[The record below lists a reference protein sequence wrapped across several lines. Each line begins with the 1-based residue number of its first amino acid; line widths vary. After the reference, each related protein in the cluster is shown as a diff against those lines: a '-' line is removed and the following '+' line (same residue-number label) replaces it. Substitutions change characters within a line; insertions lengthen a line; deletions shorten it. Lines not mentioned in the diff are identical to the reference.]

1 MPHRPD
7 ATPIHEPLRYRS
19 MLSYILLTLGGL
31 LFGSVVYRY
40 DMHEREP
47 WWMLLLSCAGGAVA
61 MASAFALEYA
71 ALVALAN
78 SGLPYDYALVHATLA
93 GVLEELGKFLI
104 PLAALLLFRKQFNDP
119 MDGLIY
125 GCMAGL
131 GAALYEAVWFMV
143 NEPATTQDAAAWLPL
158 LHHRAQDA
166 VRLLMHTCWGGL
178 GGYALGLIVLK
189 KPYRLELA
197 KTLGG
202 AILLHL
208 VWDLFVGFANEQT
221 LAHRLFAALTLGATV
236 VWFGFLTVQANRWS
250 RQMHAPQSKQK
261 LTTRIIRAI
270 LTRKFK

>member
-1 MPHRPD
+1 
-7 ATPIHEPLRYRS
+7 

-31 LFGSVVYRY
+31 LFGSIVYRY

-47 WWMLLLSCAGGAVA
+47 WWMLLLCCAAGATA
-61 MASAFALEYA
+61 MAGAFCLEYA

-78 SGLPYDYALVHATLA
+78 SGVSYDYAAVHATLA
-93 GVLEELGKFLI
+93 GVLEELGKFGV

-143 NEPATTQDAAAWLPL
+143 NAPTDTASAGTWLPL
-158 LHHRAQDA
+158 LEQRGQDA

-178 GGYALGLIVLK
+178 GGFALGLIVMK
-189 KPYRLELA
+189 KPYRGALA

-202 AILLHL
+202 AIALHL
-208 VWDLFVGFANEQT
+208 LWDLFVGFAPEQT
-221 LAHRLFAALTLGATV
+221 LVHRLFAALTLGATV
-236 VWFGFLTVQANRWS
+236 VWFGYLTVQANRWS

-261 LTTRIIRAI
+261 LTSRILRALI
-270 LTRKFK
+270 TRKFK